1 MLVSIL
7 DDINDVHGTIEEL
20 EQFTKMIERW
30 DTSMEDLPDYTKV
43 WFEALFVSSSEIE
56 EETTKEGRSY
66 CVSYTKEAINLILL
80 LTQSARCFNE
90 DHVPTL
96 EENRKNGV
104 FSCTYPLLTV
114 SSLCGMGKIASKEV
128 FDWLFTH
135 PKILASTSDLFRLID
150 DVASHEFEQERGHV
164 ASSVECCLKQHGVSK
179 QDAHDELTKLVE
191 SDWKDINEK
200 PLGVPEKD
208 VLQVFLNFGRAADVF
223 YSDYDAFTESRT
235 MIKRFD

>member
-1 MLVSIL
+1 
-7 DDINDVHGTIEEL
+7 
-20 EQFTKMIERW
+20 
-30 DTSMEDLPDYTKV
+30 MEDLPDYTKV

-66 CVSYTKEAINLILL
+66 CVSYAKEAVNLILL

-128 FDWLFTH
+128 
-135 PKILASTSDLFRLID
+135 
-150 DVASHEFEQERGHV
+150 
-164 ASSVECCLKQHGVSK
+164 
-179 QDAHDELTKLVE
+179 
-191 SDWKDINEK
+191 
-200 PLGVPEKD
+200 
-208 VLQVFLNFGRAADVF
+208 
-223 YSDYDAFTESRT
+223 
-235 MIKRFD
+235 

>member
-1 MLVSIL
+1 MNNGIPSLSTSKTSSTSNPALKPAKSNFNMLQKLWWKELDFTTKLPFARDRLIIVVLGLFSEPQYALARQILTKSTMLVSVL

-66 CVSYTKEAINLILL
+66 CVSYAKEAVNLILL

-104 FSCTYPLLTV
+104 FSCTYPLLTG
-114 SSLCGMGKIASKEV
+114 SSLCGMGKIASKDRLV
-128 FDWLFTH
+128 AGIYSGSLCISLF
-135 PKILASTSDLFRLID
+135 
-150 DVASHEFEQERGHV
+150 
-164 ASSVECCLKQHGVSK
+164 
-179 QDAHDELTKLVE
+179 
-191 SDWKDINEK
+191 
-200 PLGVPEKD
+200 
-208 VLQVFLNFGRAADVF
+208 
-223 YSDYDAFTESRT
+223 
-235 MIKRFD
+235 

>member
-1 MLVSIL
+1 MVAGLVSPLADQVTRALNRPLHRGIVKFEQCEPQYALARQILTKSTMLVSIL

-114 SSLCGMGKIASKEV
+114 SSLCGMGKIASKE
-128 FDWLFTH
+128 
-135 PKILASTSDLFRLID
+135 
-150 DVASHEFEQERGHV
+150 
-164 ASSVECCLKQHGVSK
+164 
-179 QDAHDELTKLVE
+179 AHRRCGI
-191 SDWKDINEK
+191 S
-200 PLGVPEKD
+200 
-208 VLQVFLNFGRAADVF
+208 
-223 YSDYDAFTESRT
+223 
-235 MIKRFD
+235 